1 MAEENTT
8 AAVQLYLN
16 ALAGDQPA
24 EPIIRHCSTGPCT
37 VCSFSAGIFCT
48 ENTGD

>member
-1 MAEENTT
+1 MSQSTRVLAMSEENTT

-24 EPIIRHCSTGPCT
+24 EPITALT
-37 VCSFSAGIFCT
+37 AV
-48 ENTGD
+48 